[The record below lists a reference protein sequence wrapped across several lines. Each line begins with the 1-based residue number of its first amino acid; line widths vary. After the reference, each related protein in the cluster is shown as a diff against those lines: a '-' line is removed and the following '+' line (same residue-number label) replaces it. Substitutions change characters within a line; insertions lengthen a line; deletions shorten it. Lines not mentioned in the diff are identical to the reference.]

1 MFRHPFLW
9 MNRCSYFVILLFSH
23 LIFSD
28 FNCFTSHFTFF
39 NFQFPIS
46 VFLLM
51 LVLCLFRSLKSIVI
65 KKYILKSYVQVYH
78 EKLHYRIVV
87 DDTVFVDESAQLF
100 CYSTTFRLISTN
112 LICHTSPNS
121 SYVFLLSF
129 FLTIKK
135 VVYFP
140 F

>member
-1 MFRHPFLW
+1 MFRLPFLW

-28 FNCFTSHFTFF
+28 FNCFTSHFIFF

-51 LVLCLFRSLKSIVI
+51 PVLCLFRSLKSIVN
-65 KKYILKSYVQVYH
+65 KKYVLKSYVYH
-78 EKLHYRIVV
+78 KKLHYHIVV
-87 DDTVFVDESAQLF
+87 DTVFVDESAQLF

-112 LICHTSPNS
+112 LICLTSPNS
-121 SYVFLLSF
+121 SYVFLLF
-129 FLTIKK
+129 F
-135 VVYFP
+135 
-140 F
+140 